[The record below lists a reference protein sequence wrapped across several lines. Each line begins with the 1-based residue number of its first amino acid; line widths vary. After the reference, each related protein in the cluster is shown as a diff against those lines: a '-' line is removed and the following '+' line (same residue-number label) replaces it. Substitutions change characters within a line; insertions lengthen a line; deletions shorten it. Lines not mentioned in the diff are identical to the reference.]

1 MPRGFL
7 VKRFGKTSP
16 IISSSEAS
24 VIGVSSSVIGVTSS
38 VLSSSV
44 IGVSSSVS
52 PRVRR
57 YSDED
62 RSDTSSDHELLV
74 SEHPEVL
81 RHSIFGVGPP
91 PLRSNLPI
99 KEEGSHALSP
109 PLPRFSSELSQ
120 DAPLALTTEKIPH
133 PSPNGRI
140 GNHIYHPIRNSVL
153 FFQKHLSSNNF
164 IPKTPPPLKPKS
176 SATIPNSAPPL
187 SVYKSPTSTEQTTT
201 PQKSLTCNPPKKR
214 TSESSSD
221 AKNKAAKKGKVA
233 RKLNFDQDKS
243 SPVSGTFIRD
253 IDDEDDEMLAATYHP
268 LAVKTGDI
276 DPSLN
281 VVVVTEEARAEI
293 AKIENKI
300 GDYVCMLCK
309 HQYDDAFGLAQH
321 RCPRIVHVEFRCPE
335 CDKVFNC
342 PANLASHRRWHKP
355 RPPPVNKGLNPPKL
369 VSSKGSAIKQ
379 ELKNPLKDAIITK
392 TSPKDGF
399 CTDPSDTESLR
410 GDASSPDVFKRRY
423 STSSEDKDFECHLCC
438 KKFSQYFYF
447 RKHLLSH
454 LTTNANGQLEND
466 VIQSVF
472 SKTVPEKRTAL
483 ARLNITPPPP
493 TSETDNTKVGF
504 TCTICGALFQSKS
517 EMEQHTFK
525 HDELKG
531 IQCKY
536 CPSVFYSSAGL
547 TRHINKHHPS
557 ENRQVLAQPPVV
569 RPLST

>member
-1 MPRGFL
+1 M
-7 VKRFGKTSP
+7 
-16 IISSSEAS
+16 
-24 VIGVSSSVIGVTSS
+24 
-38 VLSSSV
+38 
-44 IGVSSSVS
+44 
-52 PRVRR
+52 
-57 YSDED
+57 
-62 RSDTSSDHELLV
+62 
-74 SEHPEVL
+74 
-81 RHSIFGVGPP
+81 
-91 PLRSNLPI
+91 
-99 KEEGSHALSP
+99 
-109 PLPRFSSELSQ
+109 
-120 DAPLALTTEKIPH
+120 ALTTEKVPH

-153 FFQKHLSSNNF
+153 FFQRHDGNF

-176 SATIPNSAPPL
+176 SVPNSAPA
-187 SVYKSPTSTEQTTT
+187 STITSYSPVEQTT
-201 PQKSLTCNPPKKR
+201 PKAATCHQPPKKR
-214 TSESSSD
+214 TADHD
-221 AKNKAAKKGKVA
+221 AKTKAAKKGKVA

-253 IDDEDDEMLAATYHP
+253 IDDEDDEMLAASYHP

-300 GDYVCMLCK
+300 GDYVCQLCK
-309 HQYDDAFGLAQH
+309 HQYDDAFGLASH

-355 RPPPVNKGLNPPKL
+355 RPPPVSKGLNPPKL
-369 VSSKGSAIKQ
+369 VSSKGSTKP
-379 ELKNPLKDAIITK
+379 ELKNPLKEAIITK
-392 TSPKDGF
+392 KDGF

-410 GDASSPDVFKRRY
+410 GDASSPDIFSRRY
-423 STSSEDKDFECHLCC
+423 SASSEDKDFECHLCC

-483 ARLNITPPPP
+483 ARLNITPPPAV
-493 TSETDNTKVGF
+493 ENEKLGF
-504 TCTICGALFQSKS
+504 TCTICGALFQTKS

-557 ENRQVLAQPPVV
+557 ENRQVVLQPPVV